1 MRQQDRQKALKKREA
16 YATFEK
22 TILDLYEFNYL
33 TLDLLNVI
41 ARRYQYVEI
50 DSAGSQQ
57 RLTRDQ
63 KDLFQVCIE
72 LEDPSFLIPPRGSK
86 EDHEEYWELELKKWE
101 EIVHHYWGWNAYNGS
116 QTGQQ
121 PLRKAA

>member
-1 MRQQDRQKALKKREA
+1 MRQQDQQKALKKREA

-22 TILDLYEFNYL
+22 AILDLYEFNSL

-41 ARRYQYVEI
+41 ARQYQQVEI

-57 RLTRDQ
+57 RLTHDK
-63 KDLFQVCIE
+63 KDLLQVCIE
-72 LEDPSFLIPPRGSK
+72 LEDPSFPIPPRGSN

-101 EIVHHYWGWNAYNGS
+101 EIVHHHWGWNAYNGS
-116 QTGQQ
+116 KTDQQ
-121 PLRKAA
+121 SRKAA